1 MFAET
6 ERGTAMQESKTR
18 SDIRFI
24 EAGFPCHQVGAETQR
39 ERDTGKAP
47 PTHRLHVWW
56 ARRPL
61 TASRA
66 AILGSLLPAGT
77 DPDWFLRQLGI
88 EKVQAIVNG
97 EPWTLEDKLVERI
110 EKDATGQERLK
121 VDSVVERALLRE
133 QGLREG
139 YRKQIEDIVSVNS
152 SLSEHP
158 VIQKWRELSK
168 PLPEPLSLE
177 GRALFIKRIA
187 ADPAWFKELLEI
199 AGSVGVRVPNLY
211 GYSRAFMH
219 HPDCCQSS
227 EITVLDCTA
236 GGGSIPFEALR
247 LGHRVIGNDL
257 NPVATV
263 ILYATLDYPARYG
276 LTLIDVP
283 LIFVPDQN
291 LGKWVQ
297 RKTGRKMVLWEGYCP
312 SHHDLS
318 VEAVQQVKDQ
328 HPEAEVLV
336 HPECRPEV
344 INLADGVFSTAGII
358 EYVGKSSNNSFI
370 IGTEQGIL
378 YQLQTRYPEKAFYLA
393 SPVLLCENMKSIDL
407 FKLKRALQ
415 TLTPRV
421 TVPPAVS
428 KAATLALNRMLALG

>member
-1 MFAET
+1 ME
-6 ERGTAMQESKTR
+6 KT
-18 SDIRFI
+18 
-24 EAGFPCHQVGAETQR
+24 
-39 ERDTGKAP
+39 
-47 PTHRLHVWW
+47 L
-56 ARRPL
+56 
-61 TASRA
+61 
-66 AILGSLLPAGT
+66 
-77 DPDWFLRQLGI
+77 
-88 EKVQAIVNG
+88 
-97 EPWTLEDKLVERI
+97 TLELYNPSHQDPQKVKLIQEIADLKKERKAVI
-110 EKDATGQERLK
+110 LAHFYQPPDIQRVADFVG
-121 VDSVVERALLRE
+121 DSLQLAQQAAKTSAEVLVMCGVQFMAESAALLCPDR
-133 QGLREG
+133 LVL
-139 YRKQIEDIVSVNS
+139 I
-152 SLSEHP
+152 
-158 VIQKWRELSK
+158 
-168 PLPEPLSLE
+168 PEENAGCPM
-177 GRALFIKRIA
+177 
-187 ADPAWFKELLEI
+187 ADMVEPA
-199 AGSVGVRVPNLY
+199 
-211 GYSRAFMH
+211 
-219 HPDCCQSS
+219 
-227 EITVLDCTA
+227 
-236 GGGSIPFEALR
+236 ALR
-247 LGHRVIGNDL
+247 LLKEKIPGALVVCYINSSAAVKAESYICCTSSNAVRVVESL
-257 NPVATV
+257 
-263 ILYATLDYPARYG
+263 PA
-276 LTLIDVP
+276 DVP